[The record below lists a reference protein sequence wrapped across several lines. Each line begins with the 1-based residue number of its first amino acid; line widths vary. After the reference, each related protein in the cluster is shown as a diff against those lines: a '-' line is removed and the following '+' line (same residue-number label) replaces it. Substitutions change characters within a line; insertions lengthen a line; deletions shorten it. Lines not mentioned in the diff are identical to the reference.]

1 MLNLNRAFG
10 KILLALSL
18 CIASLGI
25 VQAAECKFAHNSV
38 DKFTKVRV
46 VVTKWVQLTHW
57 FREDRRE
64 MTAFVSAGNDDG
76 DQTLRIRIEYVRDV
90 VTAAKTEAGGS
101 AMSVPQGTEIMIA
114 MSDGSLVKLP
124 ASLDVVGSTDYVES
138 KSDWLVTT
146 AEIDYHLDAA
156 VAADL
161 MAQSAKAIRVITEN
175 RHFDVKIHKSNVD
188 DIRTAIECVQ

>member
-1 MLNLNRAFG
+1 M
-10 KILLALSL
+10 ALSL

-38 DKFTKVRV
+38 DKFTKARV
-46 VVTKWVQLTHW
+46 VITKWVQLTHW

-76 DQTLRIRIEYVRDV
+76 DQTLRLRIEYVRDV
-90 VTAAKTEAGGS
+90 VTAAKTESGES
-101 AMSVPQGTEIMIA
+101 AMSVPQGTDVMIA
-114 MSDGSLVKLP
+114 MSDGSLVKLQ

-138 KSDWLVTT
+138 MPDWLVTT
-146 AEIDYHLDAA
+146 AEINYHLDSAGAA
-156 VAADL
+156 EL

-175 RHFDVKIHKSNVD
+175 RHYDVKIHKSNVD
-188 DIRTAIECVQ
+188 DIRKAIECVQ

>member
-1 MLNLNRAFG
+1 
-10 KILLALSL
+10 
-18 CIASLGI
+18 
-25 VQAAECKFAHNSV
+25 
-38 DKFTKVRV
+38 
-46 VVTKWVQLTHW
+46 
-57 FREDRRE
+57 